1 MRKRIKNKIISL
13 FAITLCVLCASCA
26 SNKGM
31 TAGEV
36 KPKKFTQEKFDEAIA
51 KGNMEDALAL
61 TLGKKY
67 AKNDIIIQKMDIAL
81 LSHFNKDYAS
91 SSRYFNSVNE
101 DIKNAVTQ
109 SIAKGA
115 IAALGNENAKEYAG
129 SIYESHFLNVFN
141 AFNYYNRGDLESA
154 VALMK
159 DLAQK
164 RVIYDVVA
172 LAVANESDEEAEKE
186 AQADA
191 DDGKGNKKSAAS
203 AASAI
208 NVDMNAIN
216 RRAPKKPTEEDVFS
230 DSALERYV
238 AVNFYAMQTQDRTT
252 PIEVR
257 GIAEQEIEQQSRLF
271 KDRCPS
277 YDLSED
283 ISIPSGMGRV
293 NILAFSGIIG
303 RRSEHETYFPRD
315 FIDGLEFVPP
325 VTIDNITIPAF
336 RLKFVFPEFK
346 RNAKKIRSITAHIG
360 EKEVPLLLLEDFDN
374 AVEKDVNT
382 KAYKAFKRS
391 VFRSIFK
398 KATAVTAG
406 AITLSAASDLG
417 TLAKI
422 AAEISVSAA
431 IDATDLAE
439 TADIRQVMALP
450 SSAHAGGINLEPGV
464 YPVSVRYYG
473 VNNNLIAEE
482 SLGTVNVK
490 AGNLI
495 LMESLCIR

>member
-1 MRKRIKNKIISL
+1 MRNKLKTIHFVL
-13 FAITLCVLCASCA
+13 ATFFVITLSVSCA
-26 SNKGM
+26 SNG
-31 TAGEV
+31 GIEVGGV
-36 KPKKFTQEKFDEAIA
+36 KPKKFTQEKYDEAVS
-51 KGNMEDALAL
+51 KGKIEDAFAM

-67 AKNDIIIQKMDIAL
+67 ANNDIIIQKMDIAMMA
-81 LSHFNKDYAS
+81 HFTKDYAS

-109 SIAKGA
+109 SLAKGA

-164 RVIYDVVA
+164 RVMYDVVA
-172 LAVANESDEEAEKE
+172 LAVADESDDEAAKE
-186 AQADA
+186 ASADA
-191 DDGKGNKKSAAS
+191 NSKVNTAEAAS
-203 AASAI
+203 KI

-216 RRAPKKPTEEDVFS
+216 RRAPRKPTEDDVFS

-238 AVNFYAMQTQDRTT
+238 ALNFYKMQTLDRFT

-257 GIAEQEIEQQSRLF
+257 GIAEQEIEQQGKLF
-271 KDRCPS
+271 KANCPS
-277 YDLSED
+277 YDIERD
-283 ISIPSGMGRV
+283 IEIPDGMGRV
-293 NILAFSGIIG
+293 NVLAFSGLIG
-303 RRSEHETYFPRD
+303 RRREHATYFPGD
-315 FIDGLEFVPP
+315 FIDGMEYLPP
-325 VTIDNITIPAF
+325 LVIDDVTVPAF
-336 RLKFVFPEFK
+336 RLKFVFPEFERK
-346 RNAKKIRSITAHIG
+346 PKKIQRVIARIG
-360 EKEVPLLLLEDFDN
+360 EQEIELSMLEDFDS
-374 AVEKDVNT
+374 AVEKDVNS

-391 VFRSIFK
+391 VFRSILK
-398 KATAVTAG
+398 KSIAVTAG
-406 AITLSAASDLG
+406 AKSIAATSDSGEFARMAATFAAS
-417 TLAKI
+417 
-422 AAEISVSAA
+422 VA

-450 SSAHAGGINLEPGV
+450 SSANAGGVNLAAGS
-464 YPVSVRYYG
+464 YPVSVRYFG
-473 VNNNLIAEE
+473 ANGNLIAEE

-490 AGNLI
+490 AGKLV

>member
-1 MRKRIKNKIISL
+1 MRNKLKTIHFVL
-13 FAITLCVLCASCA
+13 ATFFVITLCVSCA
-26 SNKGM
+26 SNSGVEV
-31 TAGEV
+31 GGV
-36 KPKKFTQEKFDEAIA
+36 KPKKFTQEKFDEAIS
-51 KGNMEDALAL
+51 KGDMTDAFAM

-67 AKNDIIIQKMDIAL
+67 ANNDIIIQKMDIAMM
-81 LSHFNKDYAS
+81 SHYTKDYVS

-109 SIAKGA
+109 SLAKGA
-115 IAALGNENAKEYAG
+115 IAALGNENAKEYSG

-164 RVIYDVVA
+164 RVMYDMVA

-186 AQADA
+186 ASADA
-191 DDGKGNKKSAAS
+191 NSKLSTRAAAS
-203 AASAI
+203 SI

-216 RRAPKKPTEEDVFS
+216 RRSPRKPTEEDVFS

-238 AVNFYAMQTQDRTT
+238 ALNFYKMQTLDRTT
-252 PIEVR
+252 PIEVQ
-257 GIAEQEIEQQSRLF
+257 GIAEQEIEQQGKLF
-271 KDRCPS
+271 KERCLA
-277 YDLSED
+277 YDVNSD
-283 ISIPSGMGRV
+283 INIPEGMGRV
-293 NILAFSGIIG
+293 NVLAFSGLIG
-303 RRSEHETYFPRD
+303 RRREHATYFPGD
-315 FIDGLEFVPP
+315 FIDGMDFVPP
-325 VTIDNITIPAF
+325 VTIDEITVPAF
-336 RLKFVFPEFK
+336 RLKFVFPEFERK
-346 RNAKKIRSITAHIG
+346 AKKIQRVTALIG
-360 EKEVPLLLLEDFDN
+360 EKEIELNLLEDFDS

-391 VFRSIFK
+391 VFRSILK
-398 KATAVTAG
+398 KTVAVTAG
-406 AITLSAASDLG
+406 AASISAASKNGELSRLAA
-417 TLAKI
+417 TLA
-422 AAEISVSAA
+422 ASVA

-450 SSAHAGGINLEPGV
+450 SSANAGGINLEAGT
-464 YPVSVRYYG
+464 YPVSVRYFG
-473 VNNNLIAEE
+473 ANGNLIAEE

-490 AGNLI
+490 AGKLV

>member
-1 MRKRIKNKIISL
+1 MKMRIKGFIAFL
-13 FAITLCVLCASCA
+13 ALVVLLASCA
-26 SNKGM
+26 SNSGTKGG
-31 TAGEV
+31 AV
-36 KPKKFTQEKFDEAIA
+36 KPKKFTQEKFDEAISR
-51 KGNMEDALAL
+51 GDIDDALSM
-61 TLGKKY
+61 TLGRKY
-67 AKNDIIIQKMDIAL
+67 AKNDVIIQKLDIAL
-81 LSHFNKDYAS
+81 MSHFAKDYQTS
-91 SSRYFNSVNE
+91 SQYFNSVNE

-164 RVIYDVVA
+164 RVMYDVVA

-191 DDGKGNKKSAAS
+191 DDGKGGKKKSAAS

-283 ISIPSGMGRV
+283 ISIPNGMGRV

-303 RRSEHETYFPRD
+303 RRSEHETYFPGD

-325 VTIDNITIPAF
+325 VVIDNITIPAF

-346 RNAKKIRSITAHIG
+346 RNAKKIRSITAYIG